1 VLVGCPKCK
10 TRLRIADEKIAPD
23 GTKFKCPKCSTLL
36 LIKPPVGQASAAP
49 KPAAPPLSAQPPQG
63 EFKHTVEAQAKE
75 INPRKVLIAHED
87 SRVVEQI
94 MSLLLKDGYLIIP
107 ASNGIE
113 AQTQAM
119 KELPFLAIVDAALP
133 RVTGY
138 ELLKRFKGAPLAR
151 DIKGVILTSVAD
163 PARSPQGPA
172 YDYGAI
178 AYLDVSNIDSGLMDV
193 LALAMGLKS
202 GHQPPSQAAMQQPQP
217 QAAPQPAPQPRPQP
231 AAAPSAAAPAGPVDK
246 DVEKAKRLSRTV
258 LSDIDLYSPEKVLE
272 AVKAENFQTVF
283 AEELREGLKHYQNRI
298 SQDVRSKGNF
308 FQLAID
314 EFIAKKKKILGIS

>member
-1 VLVGCPKCK
+1 MLVGCPKCK
-10 TRLRIADEKIAPD
+10 TRLKIADEKIAPE
-23 GTKFKCPKCSTLL
+23 GTKFKCPKCGTLL
-36 LIKPPVGQASAAP
+36 LIKPPVSQA
-49 KPAAPPLSAQPPQG
+49 PAAPMPPQDTAG
-63 EFKHTVEAQAKE
+63 EFKHTVDAQAKE

-94 MSLLLKDGYLIIP
+94 MTQLLKDGYLIIP
-107 ASNGIE
+107 ASHGIE

-119 KELPFLAIVDAALP
+119 KELPFLAILDAALP
-133 RVTGY
+133 RITGY
-138 ELLKRFKGAPLAR
+138 ELLSRFKGAPLVQ
-151 DIKGVILTSVAD
+151 DIKGVILTSVED
-163 PARSPQGPA
+163 PARLPQGPA
-172 YDYGAI
+172 SDHGAI
-178 AYLDVSNIDSGLMDV
+178 AYLDISNADTGLVDV

-202 GHQPPSQAAMQQPQP
+202 GRQSPPQP
-217 QAAPQPAPQPRPQP
+217 QATPQTAPQAAAAP
-231 AAAPSAAAPAGPVDK
+231 AAAPTGPVDK

-272 AVKAENFQTVF
+272 SVKADNFQTVF

-314 EFIAKKKKILGIS
+314 EFIAKKKKIIGIS